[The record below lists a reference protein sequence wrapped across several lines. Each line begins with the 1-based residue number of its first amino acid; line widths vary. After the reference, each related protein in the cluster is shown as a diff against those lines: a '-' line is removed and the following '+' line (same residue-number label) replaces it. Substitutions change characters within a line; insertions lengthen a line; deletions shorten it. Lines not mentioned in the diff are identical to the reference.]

1 MDFAP
6 YLTIPGLAG
15 IHLETPV
22 GHPSVVIFKDI
33 PELTSRLIDALRH
46 LSERG
51 IHQLV
56 FDVSGLPE
64 ERRDFYVTKID
75 RLAREGGLVRN
86 RYVGL
91 TEQNLQGAE
100 PSWRALY
107 AEQIKDSIPDAVA
120 SFFQS

>member
-1 MDFAP
+1 MN
-6 YLTIPGLAG
+6 YLPFPTIPGLAG
-15 IHLETPV
+15 LNWVTPEDQ
-22 GHPSVVIFKDI
+22 PSVVIFKDI

-107 AEQIKDSIPDAVA
+107 AEQIKDSIPNAVA
-120 SFFQS
+120 SFN